1 MAVVVQVYEPVADP
15 GLFDE
20 AMAAIGA
27 QAVGGGDDN
36 SSWIVRHDTL
46 TLDDVRAYVL
56 KHAYGDPEFAVFE
69 APVSAGGTP
78 SPLSASTPRRGT
90 PPHPLKSRPSLPS
103 REGTKDQI
111 A

>member
-1 MAVVVQVYEPVADP
+1 MAVVVQVYKPVADP
-15 GLFDE
+15 ELFDE

-27 QAVGGGDDN
+27 EAVSDGDDN
-36 SSWIVRHDTL
+36 SAWIVRRGAL
-46 TLDDVRAYVL
+46 TLDAVRAYVL

-78 SPLSASTPRRGT
+78 SPLLARTPRRGT
-90 PPHPLKSRPSLPS
+90 PPRPLKSRPSLPS
-103 REGTKDQI
+103 KEGTKDQI